1 MGQKGAGELN
11 WSYDQMSWL
20 DHKGQMVKMGQIGQM
35 GQKCQ
40 DRSEES
46 LDHYGLDGKWVNL
59 KRELK
64 RIMSVATGQKG
75 KSWSEGTV

>member
-1 MGQKGAGELN
+1 MGSMGLTHQIDKTRNIGQMGQKGAGELN

-40 DRSEES
+40 
-46 LDHYGLDGKWVNL
+46 
-59 KRELK
+59 
-64 RIMSVATGQKG
+64 IGQKSHQTIMDQMANG
-75 KSWSEGTV
+75 SI